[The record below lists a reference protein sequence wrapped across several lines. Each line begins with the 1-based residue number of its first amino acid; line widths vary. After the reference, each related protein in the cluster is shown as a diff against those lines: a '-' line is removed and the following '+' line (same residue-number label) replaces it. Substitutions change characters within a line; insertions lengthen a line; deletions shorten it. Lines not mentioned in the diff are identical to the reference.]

1 MEFRNKLFKK
11 TIVGNA
17 ERNQIQVAVNNH
29 ADSPHRS
36 LYKNTWP
43 AEDQARRWRNE
54 LFEVERNAKRRDKFN
69 SNRDLNQVKNPW
81 SEKPANKSSKVGRQ
95 GRKRSM
101 IMLAEWFLFMPK
113 DFETDYLFKLCPKGR
128 HVCVVAWKGRT
139 DVYARS
145 GTRIESFLSRLPGG
159 GLGQS
164 SVMMH
169 RYETVLDC
177 IMVDNRNK
185 VHQDSA
191 SSEFPDGKLI
201 FMVLDLI
208 SFKSTSYDDVTFFE
222 RCEWLENYHKT
233 NVEAY
238 ENTDPAQF
246 KIVPAYAC
254 DKDTMKSVFSSPPP
268 FELDGVL
275 FYHSCVYYRC
285 GQTPLVGW
293 VKPYMLP
300 EWFPFLKDSL
310 HPIYVTEMPE
320 DYRDVATDIA
330 RHRELTKAYASAL
343 QQKRKGV
350 ALPSSSNQT
359 WDVEMSDES
368 TLQNAG

>member
-1 MEFRNKLFKK
+1 MKLEISLRYSFTPACFAIGPSIYCSGCLDALEGEDLLLVGVVASLAYFRFASSYKVCILHTVRMDYVDQLNGLSHQLSALSG
-11 TIVGNA
+11 TD
-17 ERNQIQVAVNNH
+17 QIQVAVNNH

-36 LYKNTWP
+36 LYKNTRP

-81 SEKPANKSSKVGRQ
+81 SEKSANKSGKSGRQ

-185 VHQDSA
+185 VHQDSV
-191 SSEFPDGKLI
+191 SSEFPEGKLI

-208 SFKSTSYDDVTFFE
+208 SFKSTSYDDVTV
-222 RCEWLENYHKT
+222 N
-233 NVEAY
+233 
-238 ENTDPAQF
+238 QF
-246 KIVPAYAC
+246 
-254 DKDTMKSVFSSPPP
+254 SLSPK
-268 FELDGVL
+268 LL
-275 FYHSCVYYRC
+275 
-285 GQTPLVGW
+285 
-293 VKPYMLP
+293 
-300 EWFPFLKDSL
+300 
-310 HPIYVTEMPE
+310 
-320 DYRDVATDIA
+320 
-330 RHRELTKAYASAL
+330 
-343 QQKRKGV
+343 
-350 ALPSSSNQT
+350 
-359 WDVEMSDES
+359 
-368 TLQNAG
+368 